1 MLTLPDQSNV
11 TSYIPSLATNTAL
24 AQSLLSSVKLHGYSV
39 PHGYVTHVRLSY
51 MYKRHAWG
59 AYMAR
64 ICGYTFDCVAGKLLV
79 LALVLQPHIVR
90 TSFPTSLQRRDLC
103 SATPK
108 ELALNRGDRRVA
120 LTQSQS
126 W

>member
-1 MLTLPDQSNV
+1 
-11 TSYIPSLATNTAL
+11 
-24 AQSLLSSVKLHGYSV
+24 
-39 PHGYVTHVRLSY
+39 
-51 MYKRHAWG
+51 
-59 AYMAR
+59 MAR
-64 ICGYTFDCVAGKLLV
+64 ICGYTFDCVASKLLV
-79 LALVLQPHIVR
+79 LALVLQPHTVR

-108 ELALNRGDRRVA
+108 ELALYRGDTDRRVA